1 MLEVD
6 FGHLGHYNLLVSA
19 FTGWLASLRFKLG
32 IIRFRPVCPQFLRLP
47 SQAFVVVGVFI
58 DGS

>member
-6 FGHLGHYNLLVSA
+6 FGHLGHYKLLVSA
-19 FTGWLASLRFKLG
+19 LTGRLAPLRFESG
-32 IIRFRPVCPQFLRLP
+32 IIRFRPVWPQLLRLP